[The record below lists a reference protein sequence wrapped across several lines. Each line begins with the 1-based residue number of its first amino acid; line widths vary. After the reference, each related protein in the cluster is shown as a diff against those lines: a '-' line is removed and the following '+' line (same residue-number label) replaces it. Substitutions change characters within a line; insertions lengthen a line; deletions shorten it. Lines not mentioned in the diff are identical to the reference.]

1 MKKTGILLFVSSLVV
16 GCSSN
21 QSKEQMFIDAAEACN
36 NVCET
41 NPSISQVSSSAG
53 AGLPLLVLG
62 GMETSCQC
70 QR

>member
-1 MKKTGILLFVSSLVV
+1 MKKVGIIFCVSLFVV

-36 NVCET
+36 KVCED
-41 NPSISQVSSSAG
+41 NPSISQISSAAG
-53 AGLPLLVLG
+53 AGLPLLFLG

-70 QR
+70 TR